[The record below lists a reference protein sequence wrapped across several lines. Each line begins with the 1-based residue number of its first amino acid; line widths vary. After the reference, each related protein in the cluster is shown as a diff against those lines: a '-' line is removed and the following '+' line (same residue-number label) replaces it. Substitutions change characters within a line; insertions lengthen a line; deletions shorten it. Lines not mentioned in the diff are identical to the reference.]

1 MNEKEPNT
9 KKKILMLE
17 GKHDLYPKGISKK
30 INIKKLTEQQEEIIS
45 YHYNSTFGE
54 VTWEKPRINIDI
66 CE

>member
-1 MNEKEPNT
+1 
-9 KKKILMLE
+9 MLE
-17 GKHDLYPKGISKK
+17 GNHDLYPKGISEK

-54 VTWEKPRINIDI
+54 VIWEKPRINIDI